1 MTNQYT
7 NNELTEEQKKEID
20 LIALQRVQAMN
31 SDEFLCQRIDEKV
44 HAMEDHVKAYF
55 NKCFSLHLNN
65 KHSEK

>member
-1 MTNQYT
+1 MTNQHI

-31 SDEFLCQRIDEKV
+31 SDEFLCQHIDEKV
-44 HAMEDHVKAYF
+44 YAMEDHVKAYF

>member
-1 MTNQYT
+1 MTNQHT
-7 NNELTEEQKKEID
+7 NGELTEEQKKEID

>member
-1 MTNQYT
+1 
-7 NNELTEEQKKEID
+7 
-20 LIALQRVQAMN
+20 MN